1 MKLTIGIKYI
11 NWLTNN
17 GVSADWEV
25 GKKIDELI
33 KKHQYNNAYNY
44 FKTKAQIHNIE
55 IPDDIKLFFQTM
67 KKIKNTEEF
76 ITEAEEVNDD
86 ILEFMKLYAE
96 GVEGDKIF
104 LTYEEGLSNAQ
115 IRNIIT
121 YVFNETGKLLYLITP
136 HDSLNG
142 RIVSYSD
149 NFEKIEVCRSL
160 VKSKNDVDIYST
172 WVFGEPLRN
181 YKGHKVVNTLVMP
194 FHEYVFNANGIR
206 YILYS
211 RKKLK
216 LGRCVVRGQ
225 IVPII
230 DQRRIGEEARTSK
243 VLEVMFL
250 YDVNYNLHKIT
261 REKAEQ
267 IRKGWTSDKIGEA
280 LFGKRRHPQWFEKL
294 IFSIIANRRGF
305 ALPSHLLVI
314 GKPSTGKTTG
324 ILKSL
329 QYAFNEY
336 QGVISGNGST
346 LKALI
351 PAYKEVPPTA
361 GFLSEA
367 ERVALVDEFFQFVAK
382 AQQYE
387 KVIKGGDYFAELKD
401 ILEGNEKIGRSG
413 NSSSAIKY
421 KMLASMIAVTN
432 PQEAYQL
439 STVYDFAQ
447 KFDPAFCS
455 RMILYQMNEEHE
467 NFIRN
472 NQPKITFE
480 EGEDKAYPE
489 FNPDFVNLMDWF
501 NEDVFIKVD
510 AKKVSEMIER
520 LKKFTPVDLI
530 PIMIRYNNTI
540 ANVLAGVS
548 KYRWLANE
556 KNSFELDDEDY
567 KQTEEIFSILIASW
581 CRTDEE
587 LLKVPEKHRIGL
599 IDLKARKVLNY
610 LNDNYKV
617 KDYESVKE
625 YIDISKL
632 DFNLSLSYL
641 YKLRLVK
648 KVKIDGEMYYVPYWY
663 SQGEEIKIDIIDE
676 VVL

>member
-11 NWLTNN
+11 NWLTNEN
-17 GVSADWEV
+17 INADWET
-25 GKKIDELI
+25 GKRIDDLI
-33 KKHQYNNAYNY
+33 KKHNYEEAYKY
-44 FKTKAQIHNIE
+44 FKTKSQIHNIK
-55 IPDDIKLFFQTM
+55 IPKDIQSFFETM
-67 KKIKNTEEF
+67 RKIKNSEEYSS
-76 ITEAEEVNDD
+76 EAEEISDEV
-86 ILEFMKLYAE
+86 IEFMKLYAE

-115 IRNIIT
+115 IKNLINQI
-121 YVFNETGKLLYLITP
+121 FNETGKLLYLITP
-136 HDSLNG
+136 KESLEG
-142 RIVSYSD
+142 RIVSYTD
-149 NFEKIEVCRSL
+149 TFEKIEVCRSL
-160 VKSKNDVDIYST
+160 VKTKNDVDYYST

-181 YKGHKVVNTLVMP
+181 YKGQKVISTLVMP
-194 FHEYVFNANGIR
+194 FHEYVFNSNGIR
-206 YILYS
+206 YLLYS

-225 IVPII
+225 IVPIA
-230 DQRRIGEEARTSK
+230 DQRKIGEEARTSK
-243 VLEVMFL
+243 IVEVLFL
-250 YDVNYNLHKIT
+250 YDIQYNLHKIT
-261 REKAEQ
+261 RQKAEEF
-267 IRKGWTSDKIGEA
+267 RKGWTADKIGETM
-280 LFGKRRHPQWFEKL
+280 FGKRRHPTWFEKL
-294 IFSIIANRRGF
+294 IFAIISNRKGF

-351 PAYKEVPPTA
+351 PSYKEVPPTA

-382 AQQYE
+382 ASTYE
-387 KVIKGGDYFAELKD
+387 KIVKGGDYFAELKD

-413 NSSSAIKY
+413 NSSNAIKY

-439 STVYDFAQ
+439 SSVFDFAQ

-467 NFIRN
+467 NFIRS
-472 NQPKITFE
+472 NQPRITFE
-480 EGEDKAYPE
+480 EGEEKSYPK
-489 FNPDFVNLMDWF
+489 FNADFVNLMDWF
-501 NEDVFIKVD
+501 NDEVFIKVSAD
-510 AKKVSEMIER
+510 KIKEMIER

-567 KQTEEIFSILIASW
+567 KQTEEIFSNIIASW

-587 LLKVPEKHRIGL
+587 LLKVPEKQRVGL
-599 IDLKARKVLNY
+599 INLKARKVLNY
-610 LNDNYKV
+610 LNEYYKV
-617 KDYESVKE
+617 KDYESVKDYVE
-625 YIDISKL
+625 MSKV
-632 DFNLSLSYL
+632 DFNVSLSYL
-641 YKLRLVK
+641 EKLRLIK
-648 KVKIDGEMYYVPYWY
+648 KVRIDGEVYYVPHWY
-663 SQGEEIKIDIIDE
+663 SQGKEINSDVINEVII
-676 VVL
+676 